1 MAAKVRFILSSF
13 TFCFQVGHRLR
24 GRNRAKGKKSRE
36 RERRC
41 TFEENPAKKG
51 LSSSDLLERKTG
63 RLLAVEHGGLV
74 RTPEEA
80 KEAGCTPTDK
90 MSR

>member
-1 MAAKVRFILSSF
+1 MKQKQSKREKE
-13 TFCFQVGHRLR
+13 QG
-24 GRNRAKGKKSRE
+24 E

-51 LSSSDLLERKTG
+51 LSSSDLERKTG

-74 RTPEEA
+74 RTPEKA